1 MNGPLGKDVMVQVKR
16 QVQGMETG
24 LSRKNGSSFAVCLS
38 DGERGAYG
46 PRWRRV
52 ALVCAVLL
60 GSSALS
66 GCQTTAM
73 RNMPPAPNQPW
84 NAPVDGNGHIIEG
97 HEKGAPGQKGG
108 RVLKM
113 PAGYR
118 LSSDRVLPQ
127 PAALGNVQV
136 DHSYNLADLIDMAQS
151 INPSTRQAWDAARA
165 SAAETG
171 IARSAYLPHLTATAM
186 GGYGILEPHNRF
198 RGGGLRANTD
208 SRLHGTLERQ
218 QVGLEWLLFDFGK
231 RRATMEEATQKSIG
245 QNILFTGEHQKVIH
259 QVALAYYRYSAA
271 LNNVSLVRQSLE
283 NAHAIARAAA
293 ANLKNGEGTVVDTS
307 QAEQAVAEAEL
318 VLARTEGDVETYRLE
333 LLTAVGLN
341 PSQPLHIQIDNGRN
355 IRVDDIR
362 LSDEMVHEAVAR
374 RPDVLA
380 AYTSLR
386 AAQSAVEGARASY
399 RPQVFMNGNVGY
411 NFDDLHFR
419 NLPLVNVNS
428 INDRVHT
435 FGSLITAGISVP
447 IYDGG
452 LRRNRLRQAHERE
465 DSARAA
471 LQDTQNNAVRT
482 IVTAEAMLHT
492 GITAY
497 QAALSLQK
505 ASQTG
510 FDAALTA
517 YRSGDGTM
525 TRMLELQN
533 TLLNAR
539 LSVSDSYYGMLS
551 AAASLAYAAGT
562 LGSSSVLS
570 DIEGSLEEAPA
581 PVPVSSRQIP

>member
-1 MNGPLGKDVMVQVKR
+1 MMGRDWEKR
-16 QVQGMETG
+16 MRHNKGQKAQSWPAV
-24 LSRKNGSSFAVCLS
+24 SSCQYSAP
-38 DGERGAYG
+38 GG
-46 PRWRRV
+46 RWRKAV
-52 ALVCAVLL
+52 WLCAWLV
-60 GSSALS
+60 GSTALS
-66 GCQTTAM
+66 GCQTGAMKDAPTAPD
-73 RNMPPAPNQPW
+73 RPWAQRTNVQGHLLAGGEEAPHAERGTRGLRMPEGFRLAADHSMPQAPAL
-84 NAPVDGNGHIIEG
+84 A
-97 HEKGAPGQKGG
+97 
-108 RVLKM
+108 
-113 PAGYR
+113 
-118 LSSDRVLPQ
+118 S
-127 PAALGNVQV
+127 VQV
-136 DHSYNLADLIDMAQS
+136 DHAYNLADLIDVAQS
-151 INPSTRQAWDAARA
+151 LNPSTRMAWDAARQ

-171 IARSAYLPHLTATAM
+171 IARSQYLPHLTASAM
-186 GGYGILEPHNRF
+186 GGYAVLEPHNRI
-198 RGGGLRANTD
+198 RGDASANSNTKI
-208 SRLHGTLERQ
+208 HGTLERQ

-231 RRATMEEATQKSIG
+231 RRATMEEASQISLGK
-245 QNILFTGEHQKVIH
+245 NILFTGEHQKVIH

-271 LNNVSLVRQSLE
+271 LNNVALVKQSLE
-283 NAHAIARAAA
+283 NAHEISRAAA
-293 ANLKNGEGTVVDTS
+293 ANLRNGEGTVVDTS

-333 LLTAVGLN
+333 LLTAVGMN
-341 PSQPLHIQIDNGRN
+341 PSQPLHVQTDNKRD
-355 IRVDDIR
+355 IKVDDIR
-362 LSDEMVHEAVAR
+362 LSDEMVHQAVSR

-399 RPQVFMNGNVGY
+399 RPQIFMNGNVGY

-419 NLPLVNVNS
+419 NLPLGTVS
-428 INDRVHT
+428 SLNDRIHT

-471 LQDTQNNAVRT
+471 LQDAQNNAVRT
-482 IVTAEAMLHT
+482 IVSAEAMLHT

-562 LGSSSVLS
+562 LGSSAALT
-570 DIEGSLEEAPA
+570 DIEGSLAETAPE
-581 PVPVSSRQIP
+581 PVPIAPQNP

>member
-1 MNGPLGKDVMVQVKR
+1 MGVVVR
-16 QVQGMETG
+16 EQGMEQKKG
-24 LSRKNGSSFAVCLS
+24 HRQDDRALFHGSRSLVKG
-38 DGERGAYG
+38 RK
-46 PRWRRV
+46 V
-52 ALVCAVLL
+52 ALACAVLL

-73 RNMPPAPNQPW
+73 KNMPPAPNQPW
-84 NAPVDGNGHIIEG
+84 NAPVDVNGHIIEG
-97 HEKGAPGQKGG
+97 HETAAPGRKGG

-113 PAGYR
+113 PTGYR

-127 PAALGNVQV
+127 PAALGKVQV
-136 DHSYNLADLIDMAQS
+136 DHSYDLADLIDMAQS
-151 INPSTRQAWDAARA
+151 INPATRQAWDAARE
-165 SAAETG
+165 SAVETG
-171 IARSAYLPHLTATAM
+171 IARSAYLPHLTAAAM

-198 RGGGLRANTD
+198 RSNNGLRANTN

-231 RRATMEEATQKSIG
+231 RRAVMEEATQKSIG

-259 QVALAYYRYSAA
+259 KVALAYYRYSAA
-271 LNNVSLVRQSLE
+271 LNNVSLVRKSLE
-283 NAHAIARAAA
+283 NAHAIARAAE

-333 LLTAVGLN
+333 LLTAVGVN
-341 PSQPLHIQIDNGRN
+341 PSQPLHIQVDTGRN
-355 IRVDDIR
+355 IQVDDIR

-399 RPQVFMNGNVGY
+399 RPQIFMNGNIGY

-419 NLPLVNVNS
+419 NLPLVNINS

-482 IVTAEAMLHT
+482 IVSAEAMLHT

-517 YRSGDGTM
+517 FRSGDGTM

-570 DIEGSLEEAPA
+570 DIEGSLEETAPV
-581 PVPVSSRQIP
+581 VPVSNGQAPG

>member
-1 MNGPLGKDVMVQVKR
+1 MDGFVWKQDMTQGKI
-16 QVQGMETG
+16 QGQSHQTS
-24 LSRKNGSSFAVCLS
+24 SRGRYPSIKQ
-38 DGERGAYG
+38 GER
-46 PRWRRV
+46 PMWRRA
-52 ALVCAVLL
+52 ALVCTVLL
-60 GSSALS
+60 CGSALS

-73 RNMPPAPNQPW
+73 QNMPLAPDQPW
-84 NAPVDGNGHIIEG
+84 AAPVDANGHIIEG
-97 HEKGAPGQKGG
+97 HEKGAPGHKGG
-108 RVLKM
+108 RMLKM

-118 LSSDRVLPQ
+118 LSSDHALPQ
-127 PAALGNVQV
+127 PAALGTVQV
-136 DHSYNLADLIDMAQS
+136 DHSYNLVDLIDMAQS
-151 INPSTRQAWDAARA
+151 INPSTRQAWDAARE

-171 IARSAYLPHLTATAM
+171 IARSAYLPHLTATAL
-186 GGYGILEPHNRF
+186 GGYGVLEPHNRF
-198 RGGGLRANTD
+198 RSDGVKVNTNT
-208 SRLHGTLERQ
+208 RIHGTLERQ

-231 RRATMEEATQKSIG
+231 RRAVMEEATQKSIG

-259 QVALAYYRYSAA
+259 QVALAYYRYAAA

-283 NAHAIARAAA
+283 NAHAIARAAD
-293 ANLKNGEGTVVDTS
+293 ANLRNGEGTVIDTA

-318 VLARTEGDVETYRLE
+318 VLARTEGDVKTYRLE

-341 PSQPLHIQIDNGRN
+341 PSQPLHVQTDTGRN
-355 IRVDDIR
+355 IRVEDIR
-362 LSDEMVHEAVAR
+362 LSEDMVHEAVGR

-399 RPQVFMNGNVGY
+399 RPQIFMSGNVGY
-411 NFDDLHFR
+411 GFDDIRLR
-419 NLPLVNVNS
+419 NLPLVNTNS
-428 INDRVHT
+428 LNDRVHT
-435 FGSLITAGISVP
+435 FGSLITAGITVP

-482 IVTAEAMLHT
+482 IVSAEAMLHT

-539 LSVSDSYYGMLS
+539 LAVSDSYYGMLS

-570 DIEGSLEEAPA
+570 DIEGSLEETAPV
-581 PVPVSSRQIP
+581 VPVSNGQAPG